1 MAKSKISS
9 YTKLL
14 EIRLKAY
21 RRNVTLAGAVFF
33 ITLFAF
39 FTLSMLELMNNQRE
53 LLLSGLLLV
62 LFGMPFIT
70 AFVRY
75 EIVKNT
81 LDLTHAISRDDKVA

>member
-1 MAKSKISS
+1 MEKSKISS

-21 RRNVTLAGAVFF
+21 HRNVTLAGAIFF

-39 FTLSMLELMNNQRE
+39 LTLGMFELMNNQRE
-53 LLLSGLLLV
+53 LLLGGFLLI
-62 LFGMPFIT
+62 LFGMSFIT

-75 EIVKNT
+75 EVVKNT
-81 LDLTHAISRDDKVA
+81 LDLTHAILWDDKVA